1 MDQNTIQ
8 KVEKSIGILKDSQSK
23 VFFLVQ
29 DTKGNAKGAIRYIYQ
44 MAKALK
50 DAGLNPVIL
59 HESNN
64 YTGVGTWLGE
74 EYMEMEHVSIEGK
87 NLQISPEDFVV
98 IPELYGHVMDQLKD
112 LPCGK
117 IVLAQAYD
125 HIFETLQPGTTW
137 SQYGFLK
144 CITTNEK
151 QLEQIK
157 SYMKNIS
164 FDIIEP
170 LIPSEFNKK
179 PKPSKPIISIHTREQ
194 RDTMKIIKGFYL
206 RYPQYRWITF
216 RDMRGLTQEE
226 FAEYLKDSF
235 VSVWVDDTS
244 GFGTFPI
251 ESMASRTPVI
261 GKVPNLKPDW
271 MNEKNG
277 IWTYELNNMVDI
289 IAEFVQNWLE
299 DNISNQLYD
308 ECLLTAETYK
318 DESLFNNNV
327 TGLFKGYM
335 NKRLELFETQLD
347 KLKVE
352 ESEDGK

>member
-8 KVEKSIGILKDSQSK
+8 KVEKSIEILKNSQSR

-29 DTKGNAKGAIRYIYQ
+29 DTKGNAKGATRHIYQ

-50 DAGLNPVIL
+50 DNGLNPVIL
-59 HESNN
+59 HESND
-64 YTGVGTWLGE
+64 YTGVESWLGE
-74 EYMEMEHVSIEGK
+74 GYMEMEHVSIEGQ

-98 IPELYGHVMDQLKD
+98 IPELYGHVMEQLKD

-157 SYMKNIS
+157 SYIKNVS
-164 FDIIEP
+164 FDVIEP
-170 LIPSEFNKK
+170 LIPSKFDKK
-179 PKPSKPIISIHTREQ
+179 PKPSKPIVSIHTREQ

-206 RYPQYRWITF
+206 KYPQYRWITF

>member
-8 KVEKSIGILKDSQSK
+8 KVEKSIEILKNSQSR

-29 DTKGNAKGAIRYIYQ
+29 DTKGNAKGATRHIYQ

-50 DAGLNPVIL
+50 DNGLNPVIL
-59 HESNN
+59 HESND
-64 YTGVGTWLGE
+64 YTGVESWLGE
-74 EYMEMEHVSIEGK
+74 GYMEMEHVSIEGQ

-98 IPELYGHVMDQLKD
+98 IPELYGHVMEQLKD

-157 SYMKNIS
+157 SYIKNVS
-164 FDIIEP
+164 FDVIEP
-170 LIPSEFNKK
+170 LIPSKFDKK
-179 PKPSKPIISIHTREQ
+179 PKPSKPIVSIHTREQ

-206 RYPQYRWITF
+206 KYPQYRWITF
-216 RDMRGLTQEE
+216 RDM
-226 FAEYLKDSF
+226 
-235 VSVWVDDTS
+235 
-244 GFGTFPI
+244 
-251 ESMASRTPVI
+251 SRTPVI

-299 DNISNQLYD
+299 DNISDQLYD

-318 DESLFNNNV
+318 DESLFNNKV
-327 TGLFKGYM
+327 TGLFTEYM
-335 NKRLELFETQLD
+335 NTRLGFFETQLD

>member
-8 KVEKSIGILKDSQSK
+8 KVEKSIEILKNSQSR

-29 DTKGNAKGAIRYIYQ
+29 DTKGNAKGATRHIYQ

-50 DAGLNPVIL
+50 DNGLNPVIL
-59 HESNN
+59 HESND
-64 YTGVGTWLGE
+64 YTGVESWLGE
-74 EYMEMEHVSIEGK
+74 GYMEMEHVSIEGQ

-98 IPELYGHVMDQLKD
+98 IPELYGHVMEQLKD

-157 SYMKNIS
+157 SYIKNVS
-164 FDIIEP
+164 FDVIEP
-170 LIPSEFNKK
+170 LIPSKFDKK
-179 PKPSKPIISIHTREQ
+179 PKPSKPIVSIHTREQ

-206 RYPQYRWITF
+206 KYPQYRWITF

-299 DNISNQLYD
+299 DNISDQLYD

-318 DESLFNNNV
+318 DESLFNNKV
-327 TGLFKGYM
+327 TGLFTEYM
-335 NKRLELFETQLD
+335 NTRLGFFETQLD